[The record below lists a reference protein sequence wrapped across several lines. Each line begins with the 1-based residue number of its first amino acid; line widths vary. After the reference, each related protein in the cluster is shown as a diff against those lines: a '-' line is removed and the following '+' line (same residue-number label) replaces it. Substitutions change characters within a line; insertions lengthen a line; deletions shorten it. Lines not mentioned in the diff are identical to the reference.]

1 MQITIHPSTTAGL
14 APKIPDAPIDDRPVR
29 RTGYI
34 ILLVAFG
41 LFGGWAAL
49 AGLDSAVVAPGVV
62 NVDSYRKTVQH
73 LEGGIVKEILVRDGD
88 AVKIGDVLLRLD
100 DTQVRAQLEMVRN
113 QYLTYLALGARL
125 ATEREQHKTI
135 TFPEEL
141 REEARNDPRVQD
153 ILTAQEREFEARR
166 GSLQGEI
173 AVLEQ
178 RIDQL
183 EEQIRGLDAMQ
194 AIKQKRI
201 DSYREEV
208 KDMKK
213 LFDRGLGDKLRLREM
228 ERLALELEG
237 ERAGHLSDLSR
248 AKIQIS
254 ETRLQILQ
262 LQKAFQEDI
271 ASQLR
276 DTQAKHFDLQERLRA
291 LRDTLDRTEIRA
303 TTDGVV
309 VGMGVHTIGGGI
321 TPGSQILDLVPRG
334 ERMVVEA
341 HVSPVDIDKMHPGL
355 VADIRFSA
363 FNMRTT
369 PVVEGTVETVS
380 ADRLTDPA
388 THQPYYLAR
397 IAVTPTGKEKLSALG
412 LTVLPGMPAEVM
424 IKIGERTFLNYLA
437 QPITN
442 SLARAFR
449 EE

>member
-1 MQITIHPSTTAGL
+1 MQITIHRSATAGL
-14 APKIPDAPIDDRPVR
+14 TPKIPDAPIDDRPVR

-41 LFGGWAAL
+41 MFGGWAAL

-88 AVKIGDVLLRLD
+88 EVKTGDVLLRID
-100 DTQVRAQLEMVRN
+100 DTQVRAQLEMARN
-113 QYLTYLALGARL
+113 QYLTYLALDARL
-125 ATEREQHKTI
+125 TAERQQQKTI
-135 TFPEEL
+135 AFPEEL
-141 REEARNDPRVQD
+141 SEASDDPRIKD
-153 ILTAQEREFEARR
+153 ILVAQEREFEARR
-166 GSLQGEI
+166 GSLQGEV

-208 KDMKK
+208 GDMKK
-213 LFDRGLGDKLRLREM
+213 LFERGLGDKLRLREM

-237 ERAGHLSDLSR
+237 ERAGHLSDISR

-254 ETRLQILQ
+254 ETRLQIIQ
-262 LQKAFQEDI
+262 RQKAFQEDV

-276 DTQAKHFDLQERLRA
+276 DTQAKLFDLQERLRA

-309 VGMGVHTIGGGI
+309 VGMGVHTVGGVI
-321 TPGSQILDLVPRG
+321 APGSRILDLVPRG
-334 ERMVVEA
+334 ERLVVEA
-341 HVSPVDIDKMHPGL
+341 QVSPIDIDKVHSGL
-355 VADIRFSA
+355 IADIRFSA
-363 FNMRTT
+363 FNTRTT
-369 PVVEGTVETVS
+369 PVVDGAVETVS
-380 ADRLTDPA
+380 ADRLTDQA
-388 THQPYYLAR
+388 THQSYYLAR
-397 IAVTPTGKEKLSALG
+397 VAVTEAGKQKLDALG
-412 LTVLPGMPAEVM
+412 LTVLPGMPAEVI
-424 IKIGERTFLNYLA
+424 IKTGERTFLNYLLRPIQDRLA
-437 QPITN
+437 Q
-442 SLARAFR
+442 AFR
-449 EE
+449 ED